1 MPECILFIGTGLF
14 FILIGYAIGIKGR
27 ISLLHSYHYRHV
39 KDEDKKAY
47 TKVQGSGL
55 GLIGLGF
62 VGAAILRY
70 VTTYKFALYGLTI
83 GFIVGLIIC
92 VYGQYK
98 YNGSIM
104 G

>member
-1 MPECILFIGTGLF
+1 M
-14 FILIGYAIGIKGR
+14 LIGYAIGVKGR
-27 ISLLHSYHYRHV
+27 ISLLHSYHYHHV

-55 GLIGLGF
+55 GLIGFGF
-62 VGAAILRY
+62 VAAAFLRY
-70 VTTYKFALYGLTI
+70 ATTYQFALYGLAI
-83 GFIVGLIIC
+83 GFIIGLIIC
-92 VYGQYK
+92 VYGQFK